1 MAHGLSG
8 ICDLLPRK
16 SAQGRSLSAQLPLP
30 SRSCPGRAPAGPTGA
45 RAGPSVPRRV
55 ATEPPGRAVSRRPR
69 ALPWQSCL
77 PHLQRRVQ
85 SEEWLP
91 GSQGIEIKTPV
102 LHFQNVAFQ
111 TQIRIK
117 FHLHQGV
124 SLKFSSP
131 VKNYNLGYQDTYL
144 GSSSRILIL
153 FSKFLG

>member
-1 MAHGLSG
+1 MCLIVTNCIMTSNGTRFVWNLWSSSQEKRSRAFPLRAAAPAFPE
-8 ICDLLPRK
+8 LPR
-16 SAQGRSLSAQLPLP
+16 P
-30 SRSCPGRAPAGPTGA
+30 S
-45 RAGPSVPRRV
+45 PRR
-55 ATEPPGRAVSRRPR
+55 ADRCAGRAVSRRPC

-91 GSQGIEIKTPV
+91 GSQGIEIKTLV

-111 TQIRIK
+111 TQIWIK